1 MGDFLKYDGMR
12 VLIAFCLGWV
22 CAQICKV
29 IVLAVREKNFL
40 VGIRAVL
47 KSGGMPSGH
56 TASMVAALVMIGR
69 ISGVFSVEFA
79 IFACFTMIVIYDAVN
94 VRWAVGEYGR
104 AINGILGVDDEL
116 NGRGGGG
123 VVRNA
128 RNVESEARDGAKKQG
143 ISGVKV
149 VEGHTVMEVVCGG
162 VLGVIIGM
170 IGCLW

>member
-12 VLIAFCLGWV
+12 VLIAFCLGWA

-29 IVLAVREKNFL
+29 IVLAVREKSFL

-56 TASMVAALVMIGR
+56 TASMVAALMMIGR
-69 ISGVFSVEFA
+69 ICGVFSVEFA

-116 NGRGGGG
+116 NDRV

-128 RNVESEARDGAKKQG
+128 RNVESEARDGVKKQG

-149 VEGHTVMEVVCGG
+149 VEGHTVMEVICGG
-162 VLGVIIGM
+162 VLGAIIGM